1 MVHTTFT
8 AALVLVYA
16 IVSRIRVEG
25 DDNLHTPLDICCGAL
40 ADLGQAFNN
49 ASRALEVLLAVKRSW
64 QARMVSKI

>member
-1 MVHTTFT
+1 
-8 AALVLVYA
+8 
-16 IVSRIRVEG
+16 VEDY
-25 DDNLHTPLDICCGAL
+25 DDLHIPLDICCGAL